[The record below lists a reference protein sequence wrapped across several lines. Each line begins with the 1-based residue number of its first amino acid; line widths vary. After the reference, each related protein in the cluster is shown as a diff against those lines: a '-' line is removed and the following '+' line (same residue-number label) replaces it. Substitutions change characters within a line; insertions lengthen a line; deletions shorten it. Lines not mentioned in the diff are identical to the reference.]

1 VTAQHRFF
9 SQFDTSALAGRGGS
23 VREAFRSAKAT
34 AIVVL
39 VFGVIFGAI
48 TLFAL
53 ISGITQL
60 ITGVDRT
67 DAATPTAA
75 RLTAVPGLI
84 FSLVLFGT
92 AVFFIVRFFRD
103 AFRRQRMAEFARN
116 NGLEFVGYRS
126 GAHLRG
132 VGFQAPG
139 DGRWHSH
146 VVRGVAQG
154 HAFEL
159 GDFEVAEEER
169 SGKGRKRTVT
179 VTRFAYLAVGMPL
192 RIPHTFFDATQNGK
206 WRRFTGELVRWD
218 LEGHFPTQFRTFT
231 ERGRER
237 EMLEVIS
244 PDIMQVFS
252 DHGLDH
258 DIELNGAQLVL
269 VHPGTSVASRPG
281 LDALLARGSAIT
293 AELDS
298 RIPAWHRG

>member
-1 VTAQHRFF
+1 MHASF
-9 SQFDTSALAGRGGS
+9 SQLATSALAGRAGS
-23 VREAFRSAKAT
+23 VREAFRSARAT
-34 AIVVL
+34 AIFVL
-39 VFGVIFGAI
+39 VFGAIIGAI
-48 TLFAL
+48 TLFAV
-53 ISGITQL
+53 ISGLTQL
-60 ITGVDRT
+60 ITGIDRT
-67 DAATPTAA
+67 DAATPTSA

-84 FSLVLFGT
+84 FALVMFGV

-103 AFRRQRMAEFARN
+103 AFRKQRVAALARA

-139 DGRWHSH
+139 DARWHSH

-154 HAFEL
+154 HPFEL
-159 GDFEVAEEER
+159 GDFEVTEEQR
-169 SGKGRKRTVT
+169 SAKGRKRTVT
-179 VTRFAYLAVGMPL
+179 VTRFAYLAASMPL

-206 WRRFTGELVRWD
+206 WRRWTGTLVRWD

-252 DHGLDH
+252 VHGLAH
-258 DIELNGAQLVL
+258 DIELNGAQLIL
-269 VHPGTSVASRPG
+269 MHPGASVAKRAQ
-281 LDALLARGSAIT
+281 LDELLLRGSAIT